1 MFPEYLDI
9 ARMTLREVR
18 RIKDFRIFNEHGSI
32 LFLGETDL
40 T

>member
-1 MFPEYLDI
+1 
-9 ARMTLREVR
+9 VR